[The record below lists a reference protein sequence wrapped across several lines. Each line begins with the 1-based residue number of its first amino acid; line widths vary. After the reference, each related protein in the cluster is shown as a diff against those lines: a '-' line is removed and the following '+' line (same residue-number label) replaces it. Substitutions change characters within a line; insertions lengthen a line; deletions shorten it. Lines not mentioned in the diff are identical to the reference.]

1 MNEAELA
8 EPFDRLL
15 GDLCPPAAVRAIE
28 GGADAGALWSQLES
42 SGFLDT
48 LVPEAAGGAGLRLAD
63 AFALFAI
70 EGRHALPAPAAHTM
84 LARALLM
91 AERLEVPRGPI
102 AIAAETHVGADGAI
116 SCPGAPYGLVA
127 HAMVVA
133 TVDGWRVLP
142 TAGAERRSTGVH
154 GSLRADLHWRS
165 PPAGALAGRRRVA
178 WREAGAAL
186 AAALLAG
193 ALQRVLGLT
202 VAFANERI
210 QFGRSI
216 GKFQA
221 IQHQIAVLAEHAVAA
236 HMAAQIGCS
245 GDGPLPH
252 PLRAAL
258 AKARA
263 SEAAAIAA
271 PTAHAVHGAIGVT
284 AELDLQLYTRRLHEL
299 RADFGAETHWNRV
312 LGRALLDSN
321 APCAL
326 DFMRSAL
333 LPAHDEIRGP

>member
-1 MNEAELA
+1 MNELA

-15 GDLCPPAAVRAIE
+15 AEVCTPATVRAVE
-28 GGADAGALWSQLES
+28 GGASAAALWSAVES

-63 AFALFAI
+63 AFALFAV
-70 EGRHALPAPAAHTM
+70 EGRHAVPLPLAHTM
-84 LARALLM
+84 LARALL
-91 AERLEVPRGPI
+91 AGSDVRIPRGAI
-102 AIAAETHVGADGAI
+102 AIASETRVAADGALA
-116 SCPGAPYGLVA
+116 CPGTPYGLVA
-127 HAMVVA
+127 DAIVVSIDA
-133 TVDGWRVLP
+133 GWRVLP
-142 TAGAERRSTGVH
+142 AASAERVASGVH
-154 GSLRADLHWRS
+154 GSLRADLHWPA
-165 PPAGALAGRRRVA
+165 PPADAIAGTRAVS

-193 ALQRVLGLT
+193 TLQRVLETT
-202 VAFANERI
+202 VAFANERV

-221 IQHQIAVLAEHAVAA
+221 IQHQLAVMAEHVVAA

-245 GDGPLPH
+245 GDGPLPV

-258 AKARA
+258 AKSRA
-263 SEAAAIAA
+263 SEAAALVA
-271 PTAHAVHGAIGVT
+271 PMAHAVHGAIGIT

-299 RADFGAETHWNRV
+299 RADFGAETRWNRV
-312 LGRALLDSN
+312 LGRALLDAD
-321 APCAL
+321 APLAL

-333 LPAHDEIRGP
+333 LPGNDEIRAP